1 MQQPSKNG
9 LSLSRKVKIPILP
22 SFHGKVTRRSLL
34 LSLLPALSL
43 SSCRKFRSD
52 PKKITMRP
60 RVFLEGAAPV
70 PILDEYDVRLIQLGT
85 IANIMT
91 EEPNDR
97 MFALWFSFDRRSAM
111 TLQKKPFATLAKSCI
126 WSLAERSWGF
136 IPSKEESPTEFFP
149 LCSPQT
155 CRKTRS
161 TCTMNSAP
169 RSFTFGPSSSRRK
182 ARYAIFPISQPHSL
196 SSIPPRLPAP
206 LRGKPRLSS
215 FLAHAQ
221 PRLCQGNGLLR
232 LPPENGS
239 RQVVFLRGIRMRAQP
254 WIQIPRRTRPLPRK
268 KGLPRP
274 RRRQR
279 ILCDGRGRSPPQR
292 YLRI

>member
-111 TLQKKPFATLAKSCI
+111 TLQKKPFQHWKKAPFGHCGEI
-126 WSLAERSWGF
+126 VGF
-136 IPSKEESPTEFFP
+136 IPSKEDHRRVLP
-149 LCSPQT
+149 LSL
-155 CRKTRS
+155 RKH
-161 TCTMNSAP
+161 A
-169 RSFTFGPSSSRRK
+169 
-182 ARYAIFPISQPHSL
+182 
-196 SSIPPRLPAP
+196 
-206 LRGKPRLSS
+206 RGKR
-215 FLAHAQ
+215 
-221 PRLCQGNGLLR
+221 
-232 LPPENGS
+232 
-239 RQVVFLRGIRMRAQP
+239 
-254 WIQIPRRTRPLPRK
+254 
-268 KGLPRP
+268 GLPV
-274 RRRQR
+274 Q
-279 ILCDGRGRSPPQR
+279 
-292 YLRI
+292 